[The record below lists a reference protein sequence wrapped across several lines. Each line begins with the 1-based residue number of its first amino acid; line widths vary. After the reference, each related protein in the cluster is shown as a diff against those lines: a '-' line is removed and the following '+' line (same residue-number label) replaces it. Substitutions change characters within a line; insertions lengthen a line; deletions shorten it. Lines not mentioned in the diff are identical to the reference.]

1 MAIKEDK
8 EKTIVKKF
16 DVFVI
21 GSGIA
26 GQTAAKACVAAG
38 LKVAIADRREYGG
51 VCANRGCD
59 PKKVLLGPTE
69 AWEKALQLQGRGL
82 IGMPRIKW
90 KKLQKFKR
98 KFTSAVPKKTEEN
111 LEKLG
116 IKLYYQSPK
125 FLDENTLS
133 VEGKTVYADKVVIAT
148 GYEPQPLA
156 FDGAKYLKE
165 SDDFLNL
172 KKLPKN
178 IVFVGAGYIGMEFAH
193 MAARSGSKVTVI
205 DFADSPLGSFD
216 SDIVKE
222 LTEYSKKMGIE
233 FIFKAEVKS
242 IKKTKKKYKLSYK
255 KGGKSESVK
264 SHLMFNTAGRIPSI
278 SELDLEKGNVAFD
291 EKGIDTDAYLQSKS
305 NPNVYACGDVSD
317 HDVPLTPLSGRQGYV
332 VGENIVKG
340 NKKKLDTP
348 FIPSVVFTLPNIAS
362 VGYSEAEAKDRYKNV
377 IVKHGSVPDWFNAKR
392 INAPVYAYKILLN
405 ERTEEI
411 VGAHLIGPEAGET
424 INLFTMAINNQ
435 MTAGDIKRTIFTYPS
450 WANDVKSMV

>member
-1 MAIKEDK
+1 MEKK
-8 EKTIVKKF
+8 EKRVGKKF

-26 GQTAAKACVAAG
+26 GRTVAKACVAAG

-59 PKKVLLGPTE
+59 PKKVLLGATE
-69 AWEKALQLQGRGL
+69 AWEMAEQLQGKGL
-82 IGMPRIKW
+82 ESMPKIKW

-98 KFTSAVPKKTEEN
+98 KFTSAVPKSTEET

-116 IKLYYQSPK
+116 MKLYHQSPK

-133 VEGKTVYADKVVIAT
+133 VEGKTVLADKIVIAT
-148 GYEPQPLA
+148 GYEPRPLP
-156 FDGAKYLKE
+156 FDGAKYLKV

-172 KKLPKN
+172 KKLPKS
-178 IVFVGAGYIGMEFAH
+178 ILFIGAGYVGMEFAH
-193 MAARSGSKVTVI
+193 MAARSGSKVTLI
-205 DFADSPLGSFD
+205 DFADRPLGPFD
-216 SDIVKE
+216 SDLVKE

-233 FIFKAEVKS
+233 FIFKADVKS
-242 IKKTKKKYKLSYK
+242 IKKTKKKYRITYK
-255 KGGKSESVK
+255 KGGKTESLK
-264 SHLMFNTAGRIPSI
+264 AHMMFNTAGRIPSI
-278 SELDLEKGNVAFD
+278 SDLDLEKGNVAFD
-291 EKGIDTDAYLQSKS
+291 EKGIETDAYLQSKS

-332 VGENIVKG
+332 VGENIVNG

-348 FIPSVVFTLPNIAS
+348 VIPSVVFTLPNMAS

-377 IVKHGSVPDWFNAKR
+377 IVKQGSVPNWFNAKR

-411 VGAHLIGPEAGET
+411 VGAHIIAPEAAET
-424 INLFTMAINNQ
+424 INLFTMAINNK
-435 MTAGDIKRTIFTYPS
+435 MTAKDVKRTIFTYPS
-450 WANDVKSMV
+450 WGNDIKSML

>member
-1 MAIKEDK
+1 MAKKENTVGK
-8 EKTIVKKF
+8 NL

-26 GQTAAKACVAAG
+26 GQTVAKACVAAG

-51 VCANRGCD
+51 TCANRGCD
-59 PKKVLLGPTE
+59 PKKVLLGATE
-69 AWEKALQLQGRGL
+69 AWEMTKNLQGKGL
-82 IGMPRIKW
+82 KKMPKIKW

-111 LEKLG
+111 LGKLG
-116 IKLYYQSPK
+116 IKLYHQSPK
-125 FLDENTLS
+125 FLEENTLS
-133 VEGKTVYADKVVIAT
+133 VEGKTVHADKIVIAT
-148 GYEPQPLA
+148 GYEPRKLP
-156 FDGAKYLKE
+156 FDGAKLLKE

-172 KKLPKN
+172 KKLPKS
-178 IVFVGAGYIGMEFAH
+178 IIFIGAGYIGMEFAH
-193 MAARSGSKVTVI
+193 MAARSGSKVTIV
-205 DFADSPLGSFD
+205 DFEDRPLGPFD
-216 SDIVKE
+216 AELVKE
-222 LTEYSKKMGIE
+222 LTDYSKRLGIE
-233 FIFKAEVKS
+233 FIFKADVKS
-242 IKKTKKKYKLSYK
+242 IKKTKKKYKISYK
-255 KGGKSESVK
+255 KGSKTESVK
-264 SHLMFNTAGRIPSI
+264 AHMMFNTAGRIPSI
-278 SELDLEKGNVAFD
+278 SDLDLESGNVAFD
-291 EKGIDTDAYLQSKS
+291 EKGIETDAYLQSKS

-348 FIPSVVFTLPNIAS
+348 VIPSVVFTLPNLAS
-362 VGYSEAEAKDRYKNV
+362 VGYSEEEARDRYKNV
-377 IVKHGSVPDWFNAKR
+377 VVKQGSVPDWFNAKR

-411 VGAHLIGPEAGET
+411 VGAHIIGPEAAET
-424 INLFTMAINNQ
+424 INLFTMAINNK